1 MKANV
6 TLLAVASALVLAAC
20 ATPTPAP
27 VPTKAPAAPA
37 PAATTAPAAPAATAA
52 PAPTAV
58 PAPTKAPEPTKAP
71 APVETTIRWR
81 TRPGDAGEQKVYE
94 EINALVNTKLAAKNI
109 KAVYEPGVNQ
119 GYFEKIQTELAGG
132 SAPDIFWVGG
142 ANTADFVATGKI
154 ADIKPFIDSDKEFNL
169 GDFYPNVMAELTRE
183 GKIYGLPRDISTMAV
198 YYNADLFKAAGLKT
212 PAELSKEG
220 KWDWA
225 ALTESA
231 TKLTDAKTKQYGVS
245 WGNWWGPNGWF
256 MFSAGSNFYNAD
268 KTGCGLDNPA
278 TVDGANAALNLL
290 KLAPEG
296 DADGEALFV
305 GGKVGML
312 WSGRWSTP
320 GFRAGA
326 KFNWDVA
333 EMPKGK
339 NPSTWLFW
347 GPYLVNNNPQAKASW
362 EVLKVLTSAEV
373 TGKVAG
379 LGANIPPLKSPAAV
393 DAFLKSAPPANNAAF
408 IAGAQYAV
416 AEGPLWTGNFGKF
429 GDAFG
434 KTWGDMV
441 AGKVK
446 AADFGKMACEAAVS
460 AGAFKK

>member
-1 MKANV
+1 MKSNLMMTAMV
-6 TLLAVASALVLAAC
+6 SALVMAAC
-20 ATPTPAP
+20 AAPTPTAAP
-27 VPTKAPAAPA
+27 KPTEAPKPAATAVP
-37 PAATTAPAAPAATAA
+37 PTTAPAPTAA
-52 PAPTAV
+52 PAPTTA
-58 PAPTKAPEPTKAP
+58 PAPTAAPTAAP
-71 APVETTIRWR
+71 AAVTVRWR

-94 EINALVNTKLAAKNI
+94 EINTLVNQKLAAKNI
-109 KAVYEPGVNQ
+109 KAVYDPGVNQ
-119 GYFEKIQTELAGG
+119 GYFEKIQTELAVNN
-132 SAPDIFWVGG
+132 APDIFWVGG

-154 ADIKPFIDSDKEFNL
+154 ADLKPMIDADKEFKL
-169 GDFYPNVMAELTRE
+169 DDFYPGVMKELTRD

-212 PAELSKEG
+212 PAELAKDG

-225 ALTESA
+225 ALAEASQ
-231 TKLTDAKTKQYGVS
+231 KLTDAKTKQYGVA

-256 MFSAGSNFYNAD
+256 MFSAGSQFYNAD
-268 KTGCGLDNPA
+268 QTGCGLDNPA
-278 TVDGANAALNLL
+278 TADGAKAALALM
-290 KLAPEG
+290 KFAPEG
-296 DADGEALFV
+296 DADGEALFT

-339 NPSTWLFW
+339 NASTWLFW
-347 GPYLVNNNPQAKASW
+347 GPYLVNNNAQAKASW

-379 LGANIPPLKSPAAV
+379 LGANIPPLKSQAAV
-393 DAFLKSAPPANNAAF
+393 DAFLKSNPPANNAAF
-408 IAGAQYAV
+408 IAGTQYAV
-416 AEGPLWTGNFGKF
+416 NEAPLWTGNFGKF
-429 GDAFG
+429 SDAFG
-434 KTWGDMV
+434 KVWGDMV

-446 AADFGKMACEAAVS
+446 PEELGKKTCEAAVAS
-460 AGAFKK
+460 GSFKK